1 MGVRLLFSEKIG
13 IIFKK
18 KNHKEDAMPN
28 GTLYLVATPI
38 GNLSDITLRA
48 LETLKSVSL
57 IAAED
62 TRVTRKLLTHF
73 DVSTPTFSYH
83 EHNKREAGLA
93 LVEKLLAGEDV
104 ALVTDAGTP
113 AISDPGE
120 DLVQLCAESGI
131 PVVPIPGACAA
142 VNALIVSGLD
152 TRRFVFEGFLPAEK
166 KEREERLFALK
177 NETRTAILYEA
188 PHHLLSTLETLYSAL
203 GDRRITLCR
212 ELTKLN
218 ETTLRTT
225 LSDATAH
232 FTSQAPR
239 GEFVLVLEGAK
250 DVDAPFWENLSI
262 DEHFDSYL
270 KQGYSKKD
278 AVRAV
283 AADRKV
289 KKNEIYM
296 HFVEKDG

>member
-1 MGVRLLFSEKIG
+1 
-13 IIFKK
+13 
-18 KNHKEDAMPN
+18 MPN

-73 DVSTPTFSYH
+73 EITTPTFSYH
-83 EHNKREAGLA
+83 EHNKREAGPT
-93 LVEKLLAGEDV
+93 LVERLLSGEDV

-120 DLVQLCAESGI
+120 DLVRLCAESEI

-142 VNALIVSGLD
+142 VCALIVSGLD

-177 NETRTAILYEA
+177 NETRTAILYES
-188 PHHLLSTLETLYSAL
+188 PHHLLATLEALFSAL

-225 LSDATAH
+225 LSCAVAH
-232 FTSQAPR
+232 FSENAPR

-250 DVDAPFWENLSI
+250 ETETPFWEELTV
-262 DEHFDSYL
+262 DEHFESYL

-278 AVRAV
+278 AIRAV
-283 AADRKV
+283 AADRGV